1 MTDRTAAPSVIR
13 ARKILM
19 DQWGVIHPK
28 KWRQATR
35 IRSWNAWMLEELQI
49 QQTYIF

>member
-1 MTDRTAAPSVIR
+1 MMDRIAAPSVIR
-13 ARKILM
+13 AIKILM
-19 DQWGVIHPK
+19 DQWDVIHPK

-35 IRSWNAWMLEELQI
+35 IRNWNVWMLEELQI